1 MTLDTN
7 ILIAYLNGEA
17 SVVVGVSDWVRDGR
31 ALFISS
37 VSVAEVLA
45 QPGLGPSELDRAR
58 RFLRVFISIPFDDAL
73 AEQAAFL
80 RRMYRLGLPDAAI
93 AATALTRGVP
103 LVTRDR
109 QFRRVREITVVAV

>member
-7 ILIAYLNGEA
+7 ILIAYLNGEQK
-17 SVVVGVSDWVRDGR
+17 VVELVSEWKQSGR

-45 QPGLGPSELDRAR
+45 LPALTPKDIDRAR
-58 RFLRVFISIPFDDAL
+58 YFLKEFISVPFDDAL
-73 AEQAAFL
+73 AETVALL
-80 RRMYRLGLPDAAI
+80 RRMYHLFIPDAAI

-109 QFRRVREITVVAV
+109 QFKKVKELWMIEI

>member
-17 SVVVGVSDWVRDGR
+17 NAVVAVSDWVRDGR

-37 VSVAEVLA
+37 VSVAEALA
-45 QPGLGPSELDRAR
+45 LPGLTPQELDRVR
-58 RFLRVFISIPFDDAL
+58 KFLKNFISIPFDDAL
-73 AEQAAFL
+73 AETTAFL
-80 RRMYRLGLPDAAI
+80 KRIYRFSLPDAAI
-93 AATALTRGVP
+93 AATAISRGTP

-109 QFRRVREITVVAV
+109 KFGRIRGITVISI